1 MKIVRLAF
9 AAAAACLA
17 VSAQSA
23 SAAGVER
30 LYILNCGEGV
40 AGDIGR
46 WSPGV
51 NEGKSMDFVD
61 NCYLIK
67 HSAGWMLWDTGI
79 ADRIAALPNGMP
91 NPQGTITA
99 FMQTPLSESLK
110 QLGVAPAD
118 IGYFAMSHSHGD
130 HSGNANL
137 FPASTIYM
145 QQAEYDALFG
155 PDAAKSGLPLANF
168 EKLKGSKFVRLTGD
182 QDVFGD
188 GSVVIKST
196 PGHTPGHQSLMVRL
210 PKRGPVL
217 LTGDLVHLLYSW
229 DNNIVPGFNY
239 DVAQTQR
246 SLEEMKAYAKA
257 TGAQV
262 WVNHDKEQHAA
273 IPKAPA
279 YVE

>member
-1 MKIVRLAF
+1 MKTFLAS
-9 AAAAACLA
+9 AVLLLLAAC
-17 VSAQSA
+17 A
-23 SAAGVER
+23 STDQKPAAVER
-30 LYILNCGEGV
+30 MYVISCGENHTKDLSRWTPGENV
-40 AGDIGR
+40 GKAHVFGDY
-46 WSPGV
+46 
-51 NEGKSMDFVD
+51 
-61 NCYLIK
+61 CYLIK
-67 HSAGWMLWDTGI
+67 HARGWMLWDTGI

-99 FMQTPLSESLK
+99 FMKTPLSESLK
-110 QLGVAPAD
+110 QIGVAPSD

-137 FPASTIYM
+137 FAASTIYM
-145 QQAEYDALFG
+145 QQTEYDALFG

-168 EKLKGSKFVRLTGD
+168 ENLKGSKFVRLTGD
-182 QDVFGD
+182 ADVFGD

-196 PGHTPGHQSLMVRL
+196 PGHTPGHQSLLVRL

-229 DNNIVPGFNY
+229 DNNIVPGFNF
-239 DVAQTQR
+239 DVAQSKR
-246 SLEEMKAYAKA
+246 SLEEMKAYAKV

-262 WVNHDKEQHAA
+262 WVNHDKEQHAG

>member
-1 MKIVRLAF
+1 MKAFLAS
-9 AAAAACLA
+9 AVLLLLAAC
-17 VSAQSA
+17 A
-23 SAAGVER
+23 SSELKQPSVER
-30 LYILNCGEGV
+30 MYVISCGENHTRDLSRWTPGENV
-40 AGDIGR
+40 GKAHVFGDY
-46 WSPGV
+46 
-51 NEGKSMDFVD
+51 
-61 NCYLIK
+61 CYLIK
-67 HSAGWMLWDTGI
+67 HAKGWMLWDTGI

-91 NPQGTITA
+91 NAQGTITA
-99 FMQTPLSESLK
+99 FMQAPLSESLK

-118 IGYFAMSHSHGD
+118 IGYFAMSHSHAD

-137 FPASTIYM
+137 FSASTIYM

-168 EKLKGSKFVRLTGD
+168 EKLKGSKFVRLLGD
-182 QDVFGD
+182 HDVFGD
-188 GSVVIKST
+188 GSVIIKST
-196 PGHTPGHQSLMVRL
+196 PGHTPGHQSLLVRL

-217 LTGDLVHLLYSW
+217 LTGDLVHLQYSW
-229 DNNIVPGFNY
+229 ENNIVPGFNF
-239 DVAQTQR
+239 DVAQTRR

-262 WVNHDKEQHAA
+262 WVNHDKEQHAG